1 MSGWVRVAA
10 LSDVPPG
17 RMLAVR
23 AGEEEIAIYNVDG
36 RLHATRDVCA
46 HQSYP
51 LTKGSL
57 RGKYVRCPLHNW
69 EFDVCSGVYQG
80 NANVVLRRYA
90 VKVEGDD
97 VFIDPAPLPPPPPP
111 APPAFLSRDDA

>member
-23 AGEEEIAIYNVDG
+23 VEGEDVALYNIDG
-36 RLHATRDVCA
+36 LLHATRDVCM

-57 RGKYVRCPLHNW
+57 RGKYVRCPLHGW
-69 EFDVCSGVYQG
+69 EFDVVSGAYQG
-80 NANVVLRRYA
+80 NPNVCLRRFA

-97 VFIDPAPLPPPPPP
+97 VYVDAEPLPPPPPP
-111 APPAFLSRDDA
+111 PVLSRDDA